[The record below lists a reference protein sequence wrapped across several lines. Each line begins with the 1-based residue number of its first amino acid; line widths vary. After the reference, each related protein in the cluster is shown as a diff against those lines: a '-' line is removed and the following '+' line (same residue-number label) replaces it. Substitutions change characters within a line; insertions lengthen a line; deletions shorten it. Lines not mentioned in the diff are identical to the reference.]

1 MSRST
6 VAPPRL
12 TDLDETQRYE
22 HFDRI
27 QQQMDQVWQRMRLNE
42 EGESVVVV
50 PSLTLDRVG
59 GGDGSGVLVQAME
72 ERFLFL
78 LLLLRAPRLRLVY
91 VTSMPIAPTIIEYY
105 LALLP
110 GIIPSH
116 ARARLHLVAVGDSSQ
131 RPLSEKLLERPR
143 LVRRIADLVPDRGR
157 SHLVAYNTTVL
168 ERDLAVSLGIPLYGA
183 DPRLFDLGT
192 KTGCRRLFAEEDVRH
207 PIGFEDLHTLQ
218 DVVEAV
224 IRLRALRPTA
234 SAVIVKLNEGVSGAG
249 NAMVDLRQL
258 PGPGDDERAGIEQRL
273 RDMRFER
280 HDIELDDYLAKLA
293 ERGGIVEELVTGDEL
308 RSPSVQL
315 RVVPGGVV
323 ELLSTHDQLLG
334 GPSGQSYLGCR
345 FPADIGYARAIS
357 AEAMRV
363 GQRLARE
370 GVLGRFALDF
380 VVVRDAAGQW
390 ATYAIEINLRKGGTT
405 HPFLTLQ
412 FLTDGRYDAATG
424 LFMTPSGREK
434 HLVATDHLE
443 FPRLRGLAVDDLF
456 DIVARH
462 RLHFDHA
469 RQTGVVFHMI
479 SCLTELGR
487 VGLTAIGDTPAQA
500 DSLYR
505 RAEKIL
511 LDEADNAAAHAPI
524 AIPLT

>member
-1 MSRST
+1 
-6 VAPPRL
+6 
-12 TDLDETQRYE
+12 
-22 HFDRI
+22 
-27 QQQMDQVWQRMRLNE
+27 
-42 EGESVVVV
+42 
-50 PSLTLDRVG
+50 
-59 GGDGSGVLVQAME
+59 
-72 ERFLFL
+72 
-78 LLLLRAPRLRLVY
+78 
-91 VTSMPIAPTIIEYY
+91 
-105 LALLP
+105 
-110 GIIPSH
+110 
-116 ARARLHLVAVGDSSQ
+116 
-131 RPLSEKLLERPR
+131 
-143 LVRRIADLVPDRGR
+143 
-157 SHLVAYNTTVL
+157 
-168 ERDLAVSLGIPLYGA
+168 
-183 DPRLFDLGT
+183 
-192 KTGCRRLFAEEDVRH
+192 
-207 PIGFEDLHTLQ
+207 
-218 DVVEAV
+218 
-224 IRLRALRPTA
+224 
-234 SAVIVKLNEGVSGAG
+234 
-249 NAMVDLRQL
+249 MVDLRQL

-487 VGLTAIGDTPAQA
+487 VGLTAIGDTPAHA

-505 RAEKIL
+505 SAEKIL
-511 LDEADNAAAHAPI
+511 LDEADSAASPAPI
-524 AIPLT
+524 AMSLT